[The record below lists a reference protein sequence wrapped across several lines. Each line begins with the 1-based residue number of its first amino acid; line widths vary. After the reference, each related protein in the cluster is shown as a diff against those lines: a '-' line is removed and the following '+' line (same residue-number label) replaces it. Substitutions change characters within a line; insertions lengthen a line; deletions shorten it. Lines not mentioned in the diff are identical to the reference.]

1 LTEAEV
7 YEVLT
12 QIVRDTFMRDDIELT
27 PDLAA
32 KDVDGWDSFKQIE
45 IILAAE
51 ERFLVKIPTR
61 EVDALQ
67 NVGDLVRAIATRAK

>member
-1 LTEAEV
+1 
-7 YEVLT
+7 
-12 QIVRDTFMRDDIELT
+12 MRDDIELT

>member
-1 LTEAEV
+1 MTEAEV